1 MRVPEPDSVP
11 SDHSGR
17 RFLDLAMGRRGLA
30 GLGAAAALGLGR
42 RASAQDANTL
52 IAAYPSNMG
61 QSRHPLQQFGG
72 SVDYTIC
79 NMFFDNLLM
88 RDANYKVAPALA
100 ESYEVRSLERVRL
113 RIRDGVR
120 FHNGKQMTVEDV
132 KYSLEQTLSP
142 DTTFM
147 SSYFK
152 RWLDRVEIIDRN
164 TVETVAKVPYR
175 VVPELLAY
183 YSFIFPEGTEMRG
196 YTNPIGTGP
205 FRFSE
210 YVANNRV
217 VGLRNDNYWGAKP
230 RFQRLVLR
238 QIPEHATRMA
248 ALVSGEIDFAENIA
262 VEDVPVVKNG
272 GADVASIVSNRLL
285 FLAFNRTG
293 DTPFKDRRVRQAI
306 HHSIDKEGI
315 RQALYSGLGAPAEG
329 PYASRVAY
337 FKSDLRRYDFNPDK
351 ARALLREAGY
361 ERGFETTLSVPNNRY
376 PKDTDIAQV
385 IAAQL
390 SEFGIKVNIRV
401 ADFITWQQELRDDR
415 DAKTGRYGMHIAG
428 WATQYGDP
436 DAAFGPFEA
445 TSRWNFGGFNS
456 PRMTELM
463 AQGNTTQDPEQ
474 LARIY
479 GEIQEILWDTEAQCA
494 GICFLPYLAGI
505 SKKLGRL
512 TLTADEIQHWGD
524 VV

>member
-1 MRVPEPDSVP
+1 
-11 SDHSGR
+11 
-17 RFLDLAMGRRGLA
+17 MGRRAIA
-30 GLGAAAALGLGR
+30 GLGAAAASMALGHGR
-42 RASAQDANTL
+42 SARAQDANTL
-52 IAAYPSNMG
+52 VAAYPSNMG

-79 NMFFDNLLM
+79 FMFFDNLLT
-88 RDANYKVAPALA
+88 RDANYKIVPGIA

-113 RIRDGVR
+113 RIRQGVR
-120 FHNGKQMTVEDV
+120 FHDGRPLTVEDV
-132 KYSLEQTLSP
+132 KYSLEQTLNP
-142 DTTFM
+142 DATFQ
-147 SSYFK
+147 SSYYK
-152 RWLDRVEIIDRN
+152 RWLDRVDIIDRN

-175 VVPELLAY
+175 VAPELMAY
-183 YSFIFPEGTEMRG
+183 YSFIFPAGTPMQG
-196 YTNPIGTGP
+196 YTVPVGSGP
-205 FRFSE
+205 YRFAE
-210 YVANNRV
+210 YVPNSHV
-217 VGLRNDNYWGAKP
+217 VGVRNDDYWGPKP
-230 RFQRLVLR
+230 RFQRLVVR

-248 ALVSGEIDFAENIA
+248 ALVSGEIDFAENIS

-272 GADVASIVSNRLL
+272 GCEVASIVSNRLL
-285 FLAFNRTG
+285 FLSFNRTG
-293 DTPFKDRRVRQAI
+293 DTPFKDLRVRQAV

-315 RQALYSGLGAPAEG
+315 RQALYAGLGAPAEG
-329 PYASRVAY
+329 PFASRVSF
-337 FKSDLRRYDFNPDK
+337 FKSDLKRFDFNPDK

-361 ERGFETTLSVPNNRY
+361 ARGFETTLSVPNNRY
-376 PKDTDIAQV
+376 PKDTEVAQV

-401 ADFITWQQELRDDR
+401 ADFVTWQQELRDDR
-415 DAKTGRYGMHIAG
+415 DAKAGRYGMYIGG

-445 TSRWNFGGFNS
+445 TSRWNFAGFNS

-463 AQGNTTQDPEQ
+463 QQGNVTQDRAE

-479 GEIQEILWDTEAQCA
+479 GEIQEILWDKEAQCV
-494 GICFLPYLAGI
+494 GICFLPYLAGL
-505 SKKLGRL
+505 SKKLGNV